1 MKKINEM
8 SVKELREVAKELN
21 IAGRWDMNK
30 GQLIEA
36 IEKIE
41 AEKEAAKKAEAAKKV
56 ETPKAKAMKVQRAFV
71 EVADTRKEVYRYITI
86 TVKNVNE
93 DKASEYIDAVCAKM
107 TEMDEE
113 FECEYNALRCPD
125 VEENS
130 YTDMIS
136 FTKVEGKIAQQRSY
150 VGKLMTRA
158 MAALK

>member
-8 SVKELREVAKELN
+8 SVKELREVAKGLN

-36 IEKIE
+36 IEAIE
-41 AEKEAAKKAEAAKKV
+41 KVKAEKETTK
-56 ETPKAKAMKVQRAFV
+56 KAKAIKVQRAFV
-71 EVADTRKEVYRYITI
+71 EVANTRKEVYRYITI

-93 DKASEYIDAVCAKM
+93 EKASEYIDAVCAKM
-107 TEMDEE
+107 TEMDDE
-113 FECEYNALRCPD
+113 FECEYVALKCPD
-125 VEENS
+125 VNGDS

-136 FTKVEGKIAQQRSY
+136 FVKAEGKIAQQRSY
-150 VGKLMTRA
+150 IGKLMTRA